1 MDILLIVLVII
12 TIIAFIAGC
21 FYLAND
27 TKKHAV
33 ASWIFS
39 GLTFLFSIITFY
51 YEDEIKSIEST
62 TTTTLIEEQTSSTT
76 IPFDTTTT
84 TSTTTTTTTTEAT
97 TYQNKDNYIVLQDN
111 LIIGHISSEN
121 KELHQTYSPAKT
133 GRYRLDFEISNVENN
148 YYVVIKDSTGEEVD
162 SAYFSNDGMTLKELK
177 KNEQYTIIVT
187 ASHFDTPFDFK
198 IKINL
203 PDN

>member
-1 MDILLIVLVII
+1 MDVLLIVLILVTII
-12 TIIAFIAGC
+12 TFIAGC
-21 FYLAND
+21 FYIVND

-51 YEDEIKSIEST
+51 YEDEIKSIDST
-62 TTTTLIEEQTSSTT
+62 TTTTLIEEKTSTT
-76 IPFDTTTT
+76 IPIETTTT
-84 TSTTTTTTTTEAT
+84 TTIPTTTTTEAT
-97 TYQNKDNYIVLQDN
+97 TYQNKDNYIASQDN
-111 LIIGHISSEN
+111 LIIGHISSES
-121 KELHQTYSPAKT
+121 KELHQTYSPPKT

-148 YYVVIKDSTGEEVD
+148 YYVIIKNSTGEEVD
-162 SAYFSNDGMTLKELK
+162 SAYFSDEGMTIKELK
-177 KNEQYTIIVT
+177 KNEKYTIIVT
-187 ASHFDTPFDFK
+187 ASYFDEPFDFS